1 MSGLRQELGLAQGIG
16 LLSTSL
22 LGTGV
27 FAVPA
32 LAALVAGNNSLW
44 AWPVL
49 IVLVFP
55 VAIVFAIL
63 GRHFP
68 SAGGVAH
75 FVGMAFGPRMER
87 VTGWL
92 FLSVIPV
99 GLPAALHIAT
109 GFGQALFG
117 WHDEQLLLAE
127 LGTLAIV
134 WWVGSRGASSSA
146 NLQTLV
152 AVLIVALIVAIW
164 FAGDITVADIPFPAI
179 NDIDHAQLFAAL
191 SVMFW
196 CFVGLEAFAH
206 LASEFKQP
214 ERDFPRALMIGLL
227 LAGTVYWACTVAVLK
242 FDLWHHLGA
251 AASLPVIVVDL
262 FGKQALWVACIIGYL
277 ACFAS
282 LNIYIQS
289 FARLVWSQ
297 AAYKPDSALAKLSA
311 RQLPLNALNAVI
323 LCCVACTLAIYAFNI
338 NLDTLIIYANGIFIM
353 IYLLCM
359 LAGCRLLKGRYKA
372 LAALGSVLCLLLLI
386 IPGWKSLYAVVM
398 LAALWLFLPKRRTT
412 TVRSVSE

>member
-1 MSGLRQELGLAQGIG
+1 MSGLKQELGLAQGVG

-44 AWPVL
+44 AWPAL

-55 VAIVFAIL
+55 VAIVFALL
-63 GRHFP
+63 GRHYP

-75 FVGMAFGPRMER
+75 FVGLAFGTRLER

-109 GFGQALFG
+109 GFGQSLFG
-117 WHDEQLLLAE
+117 WHDAQLLMAE
-127 LGTLAIV
+127 LATLGII
-134 WWVGSRGASSSA
+134 WWIGSRGARSSA

-152 AVLIVALIVAIW
+152 AILIVALIAAIW
-164 FAGDITVADIPFPAI
+164 IFGDITVAAIPFPALA
-179 NDIDHAQLFAAL
+179 DVETSQLFDAL

-227 LAGTVYWACTVAVLK
+227 LAGTVYWACTVLVLH
-242 FDLWHHLGA
+242 FNAYSADRA
-251 AASLPVIVVDL
+251 AATSLPGIVVQL
-262 FGKQALWVACIIGYL
+262 FGVKALWIACVIGYL

-297 AAYKPDSALAKLSA
+297 AQYLPDSRLSRLSA
-311 RQLPLNALNAVI
+311 RHIPQNALNAV
-323 LCCVACTLAIYAFNI
+323 LGCCVLSTLGIYMLDI
-338 NLDTLIIYANGIFIM
+338 NLDALIVYANGIFIM

-359 LAGCRLLKGRYKA
+359 LAGCRLLQGRYRA
-372 LAALGSVLCLLLLI
+372 LAATGGVLCLLLLAMV
-386 IPGWKSLYAVVM
+386 GWKSLYAIVM
-398 LAALWLFLPKRRTT
+398 LAGLWVLLPKR
-412 TVRSVSE
+412 SVA